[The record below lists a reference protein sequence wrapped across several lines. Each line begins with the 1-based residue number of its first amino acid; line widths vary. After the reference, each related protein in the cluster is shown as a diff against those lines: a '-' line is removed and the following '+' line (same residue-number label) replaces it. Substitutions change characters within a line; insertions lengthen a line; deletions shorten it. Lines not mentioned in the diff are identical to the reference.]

1 MSQYV
6 VSDEIARLAVDAC
19 PSGMIMTDARGR
31 IVLVNA
37 EAERLFG
44 YARDELF
51 GKSIDTLVP
60 LAARADHAKHR
71 NNFNMRPQSRRMG
84 IGRDLYGL
92 RSDGTQI
99 PIEIGLNPIRTADGL
114 MILSAFTD
122 VTQRK
127 LAEERFR
134 LVVEGSPIAKI
145 MTNETDRIVLV
156 NAEAERL
163 FGYLRDELLGKPFE
177 MLVSAQIRNGN
188 VYPRDSLQIHAEP
201 RSPRAGEELY
211 IVRKDGTELAVEIGL
226 NPIRTAEGMM
236 LLRAV
241 IDISERKQA
250 IQALAAQS
258 EELRRSNA
266 DLEQFAYVASHDL
279 QEPLRMVSSY
289 TELLAEYHK
298 EKLDDKAEKYINYVV
313 GGAKRMQQLVND
325 LLTYSR
331 VDTQG
336 KPPTQVQSESVV
348 RSVLDDFKVEIEKSG
363 ATIVCD
369 QLPVVS
375 VDKIQLAQLF
385 QNLIGNSL
393 KFRGERAPKIRIS
406 AERDNNQWM
415 FRIEDN
421 EIGIDKQYAEHVFQ
435 MFQRLHERGRYEG
448 SGIGLAIAKKIVER
462 HGGLIWFESEPEKG
476 CTFYFTIPIP
486 QETPV

>member
-1 MSQYV
+1 MSEYV

-19 PSGMIMTDARGR
+19 PCGMIMTDARGK
-31 IVLVNA
+31 IILVNA

-51 GKSIDTLVP
+51 GKSVDILVP
-60 LAARADHAKHR
+60 LAARANHAKLR
-71 NNFNMRPQSRRMG
+71 ADFNMRPQARRMG

-99 PIEIGLNPIRTADGL
+99 PIEIGLNPIRTSDGV

-134 LVVEGSPIAKI
+134 LVVEGSPIAEI
-145 MTNETDRIVLV
+145 MTSETDRIVLV

-177 MLVSAQIRNGN
+177 MLVSGQIRNGN

-201 RSPRAGEELY
+201 RSPRADEELY

-226 NPIRTAEGMM
+226 NPIRTAEGKM

-241 IDISERKQA
+241 IDISKRKQA

-336 KPPTQVQSESVV
+336 KPPTRVQSESVV

-421 EIGIDKQYAEHVFQ
+421 GIGIDKQYAEHVFQ